1 MLANLYN
8 LGTGTYVVGEEIL
21 KKLHMRIG
29 RIGIMLVF
37 LVFVM
42 WVLNV
47 AGLEK
52 LNWLFFFLAAGFLLY
67 IGTAPR
73 LLAYSMVL
81 GSTVAAF
88 KDEDVSKGAVKGLVV
103 LFGIVLAAVFW
114 VCGIAAFLALWSF
127 AKAPFAF
134 IPFAGMMLLLAVAFA
149 YFKMESGK
157 TLGRIVVA
165 VALVV
170 AAIALAQSQGMT
182 FKSPFQWPWSTSAD
196 IADSTPCERAVCTTI
211 SSSKGRTFKPKQ
223 ANAPFTWTRD
233 DNSNGVLGVR
243 FNGGKERKWLP
254 GGLLP
259 FDHTVSTFTVRRLS
273 GDPVSIILGTPNEV
287 EVARTEYAHSDL

>member
-1 MLANLYN
+1 MLTNLYN

-21 KKLHMRIG
+21 KKLHMRVG

-47 AGLEK
+47 VGLER

-182 FKSPFQWPWSTSAD
+182 FKSPFQWPWSASTENTSAGVACPVRTC
-196 IADSTPCERAVCTTI
+196 IYADSTEWSAKIPIGT
-211 SSSKGRTFKPKQ
+211 GLD
-223 ANAPFTWTRD
+223 WTRSSVPGTVLEIRVD
-233 DNSNGVLGVR
+233 GDNDKIVDWTNAKRGPRFPYTGSFIQVRLKEGVGAMTY
-243 FNGGKERKWLP
+243 
-254 GGLLP
+254 
-259 FDHTVSTFTVRRLS
+259 FD
-273 GDPVSIILGTPNEV
+273 TPSKI
-287 EVARTEYAHSDL
+287 AAMKKRI